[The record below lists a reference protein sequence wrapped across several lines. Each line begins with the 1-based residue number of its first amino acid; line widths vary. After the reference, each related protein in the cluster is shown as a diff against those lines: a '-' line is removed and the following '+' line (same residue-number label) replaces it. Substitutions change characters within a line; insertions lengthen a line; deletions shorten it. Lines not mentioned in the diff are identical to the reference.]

1 MKPSLKKTKRSL
13 SPYNSN
19 PMNLMP
25 KPLSLTMNLINPAIN
40 PSSTSAT
47 TMILSSQ
54 RRWKMH
60 TYHHHQLTIIKTP
73 YVDSTYNT
81 YANSTSNAQQT
92 SRKISR
98 IRPINL
104 ATDCYS
110 VMRSQKI
117 YSETCTIKQRKRDSL
132 TFIQRKSY
140 PYTMEPLWPDGG
152 SKIPRC
158 ISGTFHRYPSQIEI
172 LRRTPSETDLRRR
185 NGTTLS
191 PMSR

>member
-1 MKPSLKKTKRSL
+1 
-13 SPYNSN
+13 
-19 PMNLMP
+19 MNLMP
-25 KPLSLTMNLINPAIN
+25 KPLSLTTNLINPAIN

-60 TYHHHQLTIIKTP
+60 TYHHHQLMMIKTP
-73 YVDSTYNT
+73 HVDSTYST
-81 YANSTSNAQQT
+81 HMNSTSNAERTLRLRKMIVPLAFCLKTIPQRT
-92 SRKISR
+92 SSE
-98 IRPINL
+98 
-104 ATDCYS
+104 
-110 VMRSQKI
+110 I
-117 YSETCTIKQRKRDSL
+117 YTEKLSLRDSL

-140 PYTMEPLWPDGG
+140 PRTMEPLWPDGG

-172 LRRTPSETDLRRR
+172 LRRTPSETDSRRR